1 MPDSKSQMQSL
12 SYGGSRRKASPD
24 SDVDVVEQVN
34 GSFGRW
40 QLRTILLIFLCKIP
54 SAWFTAIIIYTAPYP
69 WKGELVCHPAD
80 WNASV
85 SHAETHLSRD
95 HPLWQETRST
105 DRLFNV
111 DVCNAYSQSLA
122 RGFVKSHGKEW
133 NATETKEEQKKS
145 SLPCENV
152 EHRTD
157 YRSLIT
163 QFDLICSRRV
173 LVALTQSFHA
183 LGALIGGLM
192 AYSALKIISPR
203 RLMLLGM
210 IGQIFCGNLTGLVDT
225 YQLHIYFRCLTSIFC
240 ALMYTSGQFILND
253 ITSGKARIIV
263 VTLSELFWSMGLVL
277 LPAISIYF
285 DDWSYLYV
293 AISSSLIILVWLHRW
308 IADAPRWL
316 LQHQRV
322 EAALRQLLESATYN
336 NRKVPLTL
344 DVQLTGYAKDLELK
358 AEQKRSY
365 FQIWDGETKR
375 SQLVYIH
382 CIWGAAMVIYTVSL
396 LMIRNLGAQQ
406 VHVNTA
412 ALAFGEMVG
421 IFVGLYMILYT
432 RRHWRWAG
440 NLMIAASLFTYL
452 IWLLPETERN
462 SRRVGL
468 ELVFWIILKVS
479 NSASIAVLTTCT
491 SEMVSTE
498 KRVFLLLSVITFSR
512 LCLVFCPLL
521 SCLTVIHHLVPIT
534 ILSTI
539 GWIYGLAL
547 RRLNRYYWN
556 ADQPH
561 ISQVPTPNT
570 YRRQSAIILRRCST
584 TSSNFSGYSN
594 ELLSNFE
601 RNGAVSI
608 ADIWHIN
615 FHPSSLCECEDLELN
630 LQNGEEAV
638 TSRSSETI

>member
-1 MPDSKSQMQSL
+1 MPESESES
-12 SYGGSRRKASPD
+12 GGSTNRRQSSVA
-24 SDVDVVEQVN
+24 VDVVEQIH

-54 SAWFTAIIIYTAPYP
+54 SAWFMACIIYTAPYP
-69 WKGELVCHPAD
+69 WKGELVCRPSD
-80 WNASV
+80 WNASEPLPQ
-85 SHAETHLSRD
+85 ETADGRINN
-95 HPLWQETRST
+95 LWQEERST

-111 DVCNAYSQSLA
+111 DVCNAYAQTLA
-122 RGFVKSHGKEW
+122 RGFVSRHGQEW
-133 NATETKEEQKKS
+133 NATAPKDDSAS
-145 SLPCENV
+145 SLPCEQV
-152 EHRTD
+152 EHTTA
-157 YRSLIT
+157 YKSLIT
-163 QFDLICSRRV
+163 EFDLICSRRV
-173 LVALTQSFHA
+173 LVAVTQSFHA

-192 AYSALKIISPR
+192 AYTALKRISPR

-210 IGQIFCGNLTGLVDT
+210 LGQIFCGNLTGLVDT

-253 ITSGKARIIV
+253 ITSGQARIIV
-263 VTLSELFWSMGLVL
+263 ITLSELFWSIGLVL
-277 LPAISIYF
+277 LPGISIYF

-293 AISSSLIILVWLHRW
+293 AISSSLIVLVWLHRW

-316 LQHQRV
+316 LRHQRV

-344 DVQLTGYAKDLELK
+344 DVQLTAYAKDLELA

-365 FQIWDGETKR
+365 CRIWDGETKR
-375 SQLVYIH
+375 SQLIYIH
-382 CIWGAAMVIYTVSL
+382 WIWGCAMVLYNITL
-396 LMIRNLGAQQ
+396 LMIRNLGAAQ

-412 ALAFGEMVG
+412 ALGFAEMVG
-421 IFVGLYMILYT
+421 VFVGLYMILYT

-440 NLMIAASLFTYL
+440 NLMIVASLSTYL
-452 IWLLPETERN
+452 VWLLPETERN

-468 ELVFWIILKVS
+468 ELIFWLILKLA

-491 SEMVSTE
+491 GEMVSSE
-498 KRVFLLLSVITFSR
+498 NRVLLMLSVVTFSR
-512 LCLVFCPLL
+512 LCLVFCPFL
-521 SCLTVIHHLVPIT
+521 SVLTVIHPLVPIT
-534 ILSTI
+534 IIATV

-556 ADQPH
+556 TEQPH

-570 YRRQSAIILRRCST
+570 YRRHSQMILRRCSSAST
-584 TSSNFSGYSN
+584 EVSGYSN

-601 RNGAVSI
+601 RNMAVSI

-615 FHPSSLCECEDLELN
+615 FYPINECDSLAEMELEKRS
-630 LQNGEEAV
+630 EELGTAEAAK
-638 TSRSSETI
+638 SRSLETI

>member
-1 MPDSKSQMQSL
+1 MSESPSQFQSQSSVSNLGKSCPDL
-12 SYGGSRRKASPD
+12 
-24 SDVDVVEQVN
+24 DVVEQVN

-54 SAWFTAIIIYTAPYP
+54 SAWFTVIIVYTAPIP
-69 WKGELVCHPAD
+69 WKGELVCHPAE
-80 WNASV
+80 WNASRPRTEHV
-85 SHAETHLSRD
+85 SRNN
-95 HPLWQETRST
+95 HPLWQDARST

-122 RGFVKSHGKEW
+122 RGFVRSHGREW
-133 NATETKEEQKKS
+133 NASESTEPQARS
-145 SLPCENV
+145 SLPCEHV
-152 EHRTD
+152 EHMTD
-157 YRSLIT
+157 YKSLIV

-173 LVALTQSFHA
+173 LVAVTQSFHA

-192 AYSALKIISPR
+192 AYSALKRISPR

-293 AISSSLIILVWLHRW
+293 AISSSLIVLVWLHRW
-308 IADAPRWL
+308 VADAPRWL

-322 EAALRQLLESATYN
+322 EAALSQLLESATYN

-344 DVQLTGYAKDLELK
+344 DVQLTGLAKELELK

-365 FQIWDGETKR
+365 CQIWDGETKR

-382 CIWGAAMVIYTVSL
+382 WIWGGAMVIYNITL

-412 ALAFGEMVG
+412 ALGFAEMVG
-421 IFVGLYMILYT
+421 VFVGLYMILYT

-440 NLMIAASLFTYL
+440 NLMIIAGLSTYL

-468 ELVFWIILKVS
+468 ELLFWLLLKVS

-491 SEMVSTE
+491 GEMVSNE
-498 KRVFLLLSVITFSR
+498 KRVYLLLSVVSFSR
-512 LCLVFCPLL
+512 LCLVFSPLL
-521 SCLTVIHHLVPIT
+521 SCLTVVHHLVPIT
-534 ILSTI
+534 ILATLA
-539 GWIYGLAL
+539 WIYGLAL

-556 ADQPH
+556 AEQPH

-570 YRRQSAIILRRCST
+570 YRRQSAIIMRRCST
-584 TSSNFSGYSN
+584 ASSECSAYSN

-601 RNGAVSI
+601 RNMAVSI

-615 FHPSSLCECEDLELN
+615 FHPSSEIELEME
-630 LQNGEEAV
+630 QQQPEALR
-638 TSRSSETI
+638 SRSSETI

>member
-1 MPDSKSQMQSL
+1 MPESQS
-12 SYGGSRRKASPD
+12 SVKTSS
-24 SDVDVVEQVN
+24 SDPDVVEQVN
-34 GSFGRW
+34 GSFGHW

-54 SAWFTAIIIYTAPYP
+54 SAWFTVIIVYTAPYP
-69 WKGELVCHPAD
+69 WKGELVCRPTD
-80 WNASV
+80 WNASE
-85 SHAETHLSRD
+85 STRLEHLS
-95 HPLWQETRST
+95 HNAPPWQEARST

-111 DVCNAYSQSLA
+111 DVCNAYAQSLT
-122 RGFVKSHGKEW
+122 RKFVKSHGKEW
-133 NATETKEEQKKS
+133 NASETDSGKHLQS
-145 SLPCENV
+145 SLPCEHV
-152 EHRTD
+152 EHMTD
-157 YRSLIT
+157 YNSIIT

-225 YQLHIYFRCLTSIFC
+225 YQLHIYFRCLTSLFC

-263 VTLSELFWSMGLVL
+263 ITLSELFWSIGLVL

-285 DDWSYLYV
+285 DNWSYLYV
-293 AISSSLIILVWLHRW
+293 AISSSLIVLVWLHRW

-358 AEQKRSY
+358 AEEKRRY
-365 FQIWDGETKR
+365 CQIWDGETKR
-375 SQLVYIH
+375 SQLIYIH
-382 CIWGAAMVIYTVSL
+382 CIWGAAMVIYTISL
-396 LMIRNLGAQQ
+396 LMIRNLGAEQ

-412 ALAFGEMVG
+412 ALGFAEMVG
-421 IFVGLYMILYT
+421 VFIGLYMILYT

-440 NLMIAASLFTYL
+440 NLMTIISLLTYL

-462 SRRVGL
+462 SRRVGM
-468 ELVFWIILKVS
+468 ELVFWILLKMA
-479 NSASIAVLTTCT
+479 NSATIAVLTTCT
-491 SEMVSTE
+491 GEMVSEE
-498 KRVFLLLSVITFSR
+498 KRVYLMLSVVAFSR
-512 LCLVFCPLL
+512 GCLVFCPLL
-521 SCLTVIHHLVPIT
+521 SCLTVVHPLVPIT

-539 GWIYGLAL
+539 GWIYGLSL

-556 ADQPH
+556 TEQPP
-561 ISQVPTPNT
+561 ISRVPTPNT
-570 YRRQSAIILRRCST
+570 YRRQSAIILRRYST
-584 TSSNFSGYSN
+584 ASSDISAYSN
-594 ELLSNFE
+594 ELISNFE
-601 RNGAVSI
+601 RSVAVSI

-615 FHPSSLCECEDLELN
+615 FHPSSECEAEIDHESAA
-630 LQNGEEAV
+630 EALR
-638 TSRSSETI
+638 SRSSETI

>member
-1 MPDSKSQMQSL
+1 LTRNMSTAEHQGHTSSNQ
-12 SYGGSRRKASPD
+12 
-24 SDVDVVEQVN
+24 DVVEQVN

-54 SAWFTAIIIYTAPYP
+54 SAWFTVIIVYTAPYP
-69 WKGELVCHPAD
+69 WKGELVCHPSD
-80 WNASV
+80 WNAS
-85 SHAETHLSRD
+85 ESRVE
-95 HPLWQETRST
+95 PVNRNQQLWQEARST

-111 DVCNAYSQSLA
+111 DVCNAYAQSLT
-122 RGFVKSHGKEW
+122 RGYVRNHGSEW
-133 NATETKEEQKKS
+133 NATESERSQH
-145 SLPCENV
+145 SLPCEHV
-152 EHRTD
+152 EHTSD
-157 YRSLIT
+157 YKSLIT

-173 LVALTQSFHA
+173 LVAMTQSFHA

-263 VTLSELFWSMGLVL
+263 ITLSELFWSIGLVL

-285 DDWSYLYV
+285 DNWSYLYV
-293 AISSSLIILVWLHRW
+293 AISSSLIVLVWLHRW
-308 IADAPRWL
+308 IADSPRWL
-316 LQHQRV
+316 LQHQRI
-322 EAALRQLLESATYN
+322 ESALRQLLESATYN

-344 DVQLTGYAKDLELK
+344 DVQLTGYAKDLELR
-358 AEQKRSY
+358 AEQKRGY
-365 FQIWDGETKR
+365 CQIWDGETKR
-375 SQLVYIH
+375 SQLIYIH
-382 CIWGAAMVIYTVSL
+382 CIWGAAMVIYTISL
-396 LMIRNLGAQQ
+396 LMIRNLGAEQ

-412 ALAFGEMVG
+412 ALGFAEMVG
-421 IFVGLYMILYT
+421 VFIGLYMILYT

-440 NLMIAASLFTYL
+440 NLMTICSLITYL

-468 ELVFWIILKVS
+468 ELVFWIILKMA
-479 NSASIAVLTTCT
+479 NSATIAVLTTC
-491 SEMVSTE
+491 SGEMVSTE
-498 KRVFLLLSVITFSR
+498 KRVYLMLSVVGFSR
-512 LCLVFCPLL
+512 TCLVFCPLL
-521 SCLTVIHHLVPIT
+521 SCLTVVHPLVPIT
-534 ILSTI
+534 ILSTL
-539 GWIYGLAL
+539 GTIYGLAL

-556 ADQPH
+556 TEQPP
-561 ISQVPTPNT
+561 ISRVPTPNT
-570 YRRQSAIILRRCST
+570 YRRQSAIILRRYSS
-584 TSSNFSGYSN
+584 TSSEISGYSN

-601 RNGAVSI
+601 RNIAVSI

-615 FHPSSLCECEDLELN
+615 FHPASECDIEMV
-630 LQNGEEAV
+630 QQSGEEALK
-638 TSRSSETI
+638 SRSSETI